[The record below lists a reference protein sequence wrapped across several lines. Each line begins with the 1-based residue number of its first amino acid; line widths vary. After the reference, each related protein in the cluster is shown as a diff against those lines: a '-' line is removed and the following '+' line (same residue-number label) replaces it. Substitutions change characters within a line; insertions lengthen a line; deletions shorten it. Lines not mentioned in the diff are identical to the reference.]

1 MKSCLKSPFF
11 AKLLEYCT
19 DNEYF
24 LNHKQLWK
32 QKINFIDEKIL
43 KTIIINTNKYKD
55 FSKHSN
61 SNVLHPVILNISAKT
76 FEALKANGLI
86 EDSSYKKD
94 GVNFCVFVT
103 EKGLKYFVAKREKQF
118 IVITKLCLPIASLVI
133 ATIAL
138 VLSIV
143 CN

>member
-1 MKSCLKSPFF
+1 M
-11 AKLLEYCT
+11 
-19 DNEYF
+19 
-24 LNHKQLWK
+24 
-32 QKINFIDEKIL
+32 
-43 KTIIINTNKYKD
+43 
-55 FSKHSN
+55 
-61 SNVLHPVILNISAKT
+61 HPVILNISAKT